1 MESYLQQDEF
11 DAKILR
17 EVSTLVNKNF
27 KTQKQVIADISE
39 TTGIKGETVEL
50 LLRGCLRYAYREYD
64 NDVKQ
69 IGKQNTRL
77 RSWLRQAQQKN
88 QPHEEMPKKVIDRE
102 FEEPIKNQSEQRKKE
117 QTKKKKNRG
126 KEAIKEIALP
136 QPVDQQPVVK
146 NSRGVC
152 ATSRDIMFYD
162 IPARYSESEVISAI
176 KNIGNIHRIRIK
188 KHYKYQSVRA
198 EINLFDEYESEFV
211 REAWKV
217 QLLIGNSEK
226 KQIAMQVRWFSRQST
241 VKSIK
246 EKCKWKAYKV
256 ICSSYYQDVARK
268 NYSFEYGK
276 MARFGKNLVFLAYFK
291 DKDQLDATKA
301 LDKGADD
308 TWIIHG
314 KSLGNQPTEIS
325 KRDSH
330 SDLVSTTPRIN
341 GKAMPAKNKQATATS
356 TIMDNLNTDEVVDVV
371 NKYRK
376 NLLDETPQN
385 IASTSIKDYTS
396 PEKVVD
402 VVLELR
408 AEIKKELSQDE
419 NEDESWIERCR
430 NGYAALVADLK
441 EKKKK
446 VDEVRM
452 ARDKI
457 RNEKEKEAISN
468 ENVKQVSPIELHEYQ
483 SINETCSQRL
493 DEKKVEKI
501 YTPEYIKQRDAQRD
515 NYRKALKVAQEAA
528 AQRKRLRNTQGDRVK
543 EEEGIESDSDE
554 DEEDQVVV
562 SIEEPHNKRGGKP
575 GSRGRGRGGRRR
587 LVKRK

>member
-27 KTQKQVIADISE
+27 KNAETRSSENLQGELDKIFFRTLRTHKVIADISE

-88 QPHEEMPKKVIDRE
+88 QPHEEMPKKVNDRE

-117 QTKKKKNRG
+117 QKKQKKKCG

-146 NSRGVC
+146 NSRG
-152 ATSRDIMFYD
+152 
-162 IPARYSESEVISAI
+162 
-176 KNIGNIHRIRIK
+176 
-188 KHYKYQSVRA
+188 SVRA
-198 EINLFDEYESEFV
+198 EINLFVEYESEFV

-226 KQIAMQVRWFSRQST
+226 KQTVLQVRWFSGQST

-246 EKCKWKAYKV
+246 EK
-256 ICSSYYQDVARK
+256 
-268 NYSFEYGK
+268 
-276 MARFGKNLVFLAYFK
+276 LFLAYFK
-291 DKDQLDATKA
+291 DKDQLDAAKT

-325 KRDSH
+325 KRDSR

-341 GKAMPAKNKQATATS
+341 GKATPAKNKQATATS
-356 TIMDNLNTDEVVDVV
+356 TIMDNLNTDEVVDV
-371 NKYRK
+371 
-376 NLLDETPQN
+376 EIN
-385 IASTSIKDYTS
+385 I
-396 PEKVVD
+396 
-402 VVLELR
+402 
-408 AEIKKELSQDE
+408 
-419 NEDESWIERCR
+419 
-430 NGYAALVADLK
+430 
-441 EKKKK
+441 
-446 VDEVRM
+446 
-452 ARDKI
+452 
-457 RNEKEKEAISN
+457 
-468 ENVKQVSPIELHEYQ
+468 
-483 SINETCSQRL
+483 
-493 DEKKVEKI
+493 EKI
-501 YTPEYIKQRDAQRD
+501 YWTKLHKTSHQHQ
-515 NYRKALKVAQEAA
+515 
-528 AQRKRLRNTQGDRVK
+528 
-543 EEEGIESDSDE
+543 
-554 DEEDQVVV
+554 
-562 SIEEPHNKRGGKP
+562 
-575 GSRGRGRGGRRR
+575 
-587 LVKRK
+587 

>member
-27 KTQKQVIADISE
+27 KNAETRSSENLQGELDKIFFRTLWTHKVIADISE

-88 QPHEEMPKKVIDRE
+88 QPHEEMPKK
-102 FEEPIKNQSEQRKKE
+102 
-117 QTKKKKNRG
+117 KKKHG

-217 QLLIGNSEK
+217 QLMIGNSEK
-226 KQIAMQVRWFSRQST
+226 KQTMMQVRWFPGQST

-246 EKCKWKAYKV
+246 EKCKWKAYR
-256 ICSSYYQDVARK
+256 IIRSSYYQDVARK

-291 DKDQLDATKA
+291 DKDQLDAAKA

-308 TWIIHG
+308 IWIIHG

-325 KRDSH
+325 KRDSR
-330 SDLVSTTPRIN
+330 SDL
-341 GKAMPAKNKQATATS
+341 
-356 TIMDNLNTDEVVDVV
+356 
-371 NKYRK
+371 K

-385 IASTSIKDYTS
+385 ITSTSIKDYTS

-402 VVLELR
+402 VVLDLR

-419 NEDESWIERCR
+419 KEDESWIERCR

-446 VDEVRM
+446 VDDVRM
-452 ARDKI
+452 ACDSLKNELEVVQNKVNENQKILDKI
-457 RNEKEKEAISN
+457 RSEKEKEAKSN
-468 ENVKQVSPIELHEYQ
+468 ENVK
-483 SINETCSQRL
+483 QRL

-501 YTPEYIKQRDAQRD
+501 LTPEQIKRRDAQRD
-515 NYRKALKVAQEAA
+515 TYRKALKVAQEAA
-528 AQRKRLRNTQGDRVK
+528 EQRKRLRKTQGDRVK
-543 EEEGIESDSDE
+543 EEDGIESDSDE
-554 DEEDQVVV
+554 DEADQVVV

-587 LVKRK
+587 LVTRK

>member
-27 KTQKQVIADISE
+27 KNAETRSSENLQGELDKIFFRTLRTHKVIADISE

-88 QPHEEMPKKVIDRE
+88 QPHEEMPKKVNDRE

-117 QTKKKKNRG
+117 QKKQKKKCG

-162 IPARYSESEVISAI
+162 IPAQYSESEVISAI

-198 EINLFDEYESEFV
+198 EINLFVEYESEFV

-226 KQIAMQVRWFSRQST
+226 KQTVLQVRWFSGQST

-246 EKCKWKAYKV
+246 EKY
-256 ICSSYYQDVARK
+256 
-268 NYSFEYGK
+268 
-276 MARFGKNLVFLAYFK
+276 
-291 DKDQLDATKA
+291 KDQLDAAKT

-325 KRDSH
+325 KRDSR

-341 GKAMPAKNKQATATS
+341 GKATPAKNKQATATS
-356 TIMDNLNTDEVVDVV
+356 TIMDNLNTDEVVDV
-371 NKYRK
+371 
-376 NLLDETPQN
+376 EIN
-385 IASTSIKDYTS
+385 I
-396 PEKVVD
+396 
-402 VVLELR
+402 
-408 AEIKKELSQDE
+408 
-419 NEDESWIERCR
+419 
-430 NGYAALVADLK
+430 
-441 EKKKK
+441 
-446 VDEVRM
+446 
-452 ARDKI
+452 
-457 RNEKEKEAISN
+457 
-468 ENVKQVSPIELHEYQ
+468 
-483 SINETCSQRL
+483 
-493 DEKKVEKI
+493 EKI
-501 YTPEYIKQRDAQRD
+501 YWTKLHKTSHQHQ
-515 NYRKALKVAQEAA
+515 
-528 AQRKRLRNTQGDRVK
+528 
-543 EEEGIESDSDE
+543 
-554 DEEDQVVV
+554 
-562 SIEEPHNKRGGKP
+562 
-575 GSRGRGRGGRRR
+575 
-587 LVKRK
+587 